1 MPEFIYIFWYLNNSP
16 RNSNVYMSK
25 VNWFPFQQTS
35 LPIGT
40 HKLSFNTIHWI
51 KCCLCAR
58 EFVFVSQLRGLK
70 SLFSTWLDP
79 VVLYRV
85 TNWWCHFAFNLSL
98 FAFNPPRSRALT
110 HFAIKTEWVEISR
123 QITDITRK
131 CEQSRRLFVKHWI
144 HHMFVVCLFQ
154 LSHRAKLL
162 LLLFESRRLS

>member
-1 MPEFIYIFWYLNNSP
+1 MLPSRARVLLCLS
-16 RNSNVYMSK
+16 
-25 VNWFPFQQTS
+25 TS
-35 LPIGT
+35 RVEI
-40 HKLSFNTIHWI
+40 
-51 KCCLCAR
+51 
-58 EFVFVSQLRGLK
+58 

-98 FAFNPPRSRALT
+98 FAFNPPRSRAFT

-154 LSHRAKLL
+154 FSQSEVAAAAVRVSPLVVNIFSNFNFWTAWAA
-162 LLLFESRRLS
+162 RRLLQEMLAAAEECQFQCY